1 MKQIITLVIA
11 CLLTTG
17 LLAQAPNPF
26 PKTIHVKGTAQMEVI
41 PDEIY
46 VVVTLKEYEKKGT
59 GKIELEKVK
68 TDFLNTCRNAGL
80 PDSVI
85 TIASYEGF
93 NPRPWYKS
101 ISKSKG
107 ELYATIA
114 YQLKFTSSKK
124 IDELVNKL
132 DDDATQN
139 FEVVRVSH
147 SKIQEYRKQVKIQA
161 IKAAREKAL
170 YLTEAVGENLGVA
183 VSIEESPENVSSLT
197 LGNRQANF
205 NENYNFSGGDI
216 SFNKSDEGVD
226 FKKIRIVMGIDV
238 VFSLR

>member
-1 MKQIITLVIA
+1 MKKIITLVIVT
-11 CLLTTG
+11 LLSTS
-17 LLAQAPNPF
+17 LFAQAPNPF
-26 PKTIHVKGTAQMEVI
+26 PKTINVKGTAELEII

-80 PDSVI
+80 PDSAI

-93 NPRPWYKS
+93 NPKS
-101 ISKSKG
+101 WLSKKSKG

-114 YQLKFTSSKK
+114 YQIKFTSAKK

-147 SKIQEYRKQVKIQA
+147 SKIQEYRKQLKIEA
-161 IKAAREKAL
+161 IKAAKQKAL

-183 VSIEESPENVSSLT
+183 VTIEESPDVVSSFTLT
-197 LGNRQANF
+197 NRHSGYS
-205 NENYNFSGGDI
+205 NYEVGGAAA
-216 SFNKSDEGVD
+216 FAKSDEGLD
-226 FKKIRIVMGIDV
+226 FKKIKIVMGIQA
-238 VFSLR
+238 VFAIK